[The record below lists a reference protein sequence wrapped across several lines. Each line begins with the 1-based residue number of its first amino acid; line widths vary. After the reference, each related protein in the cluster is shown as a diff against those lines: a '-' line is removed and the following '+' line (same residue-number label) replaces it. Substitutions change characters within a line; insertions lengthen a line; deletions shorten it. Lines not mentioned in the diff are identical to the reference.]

1 MQRRICAVSWNRAVA
16 SFDTT
21 YHHKLKSWNLSCSLK
36 YKVLTF
42 TSLSPYSLI
51 NATTSLPPPLSPSP
65 PSLSHTHNILL
76 NELLMLSV
84 KLWIKLFTMLFV
96 APALA
101 FYTLWLQSQHSC
113 LMFSFTAPTSERWC
127 VLHSFGIIITAC
139 LPLSST
145 VCTCEQQ
152 NSWLLLSIFLEQN
165 MRSMCYTCMRYL
177 VRVGGGRPGVWYEWI
192 WPVKMAVLVFK
203 IDFVLDHDGALPQ
216 HWQSAGRLSHEW
228 SPFDHASPYGHKT
241 RNATSGLTGGD
252 DACCRHAGSA
262 SSAGLPIRLWLA
274 EHEQSVSHDV

>member
-177 VRVGGGRPGVWYEWI
+177 VRVGGGETGRVIRMDMTRDNGSTCISDWFCFGPRRR
-192 WPVKMAVLVFK
+192 AAS
-203 IDFVLDHDGALPQ
+203 ALTVSRTPQ
-216 HWQSAGRLSHEW
+216 SWVVTIRSRLSIW
-228 SPFDHASPYGHKT
+228 T
-241 RNATSGLTGGD
+241 
-252 DACCRHAGSA
+252 
-262 SSAGLPIRLWLA
+262 
-274 EHEQSVSHDV
+274 